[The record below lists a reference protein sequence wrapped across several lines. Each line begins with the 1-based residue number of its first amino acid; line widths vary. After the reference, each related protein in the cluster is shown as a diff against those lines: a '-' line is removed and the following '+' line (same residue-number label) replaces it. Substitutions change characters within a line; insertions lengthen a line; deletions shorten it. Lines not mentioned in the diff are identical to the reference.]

1 MAYPTWDKTVDDPNE
16 ETAGY
21 NMLEYG
27 RARSGSQRPM
37 LAGEELD
44 DVDLDKVDAI
54 HVSGTRSGAEASRHN
69 RHSTIGTMESDLD
82 SFHSA
87 HEMVTSSR
95 ASYAGMPQAG
105 SSSSHQAP
113 HGPEI
118 AAAARTLASS
128 AQQRTSRTA
137 EEMEAH
143 GAAREQIAAGEP
155 LDEEEVCPICLLE
168 FEQGDDVRVLPCQ
181 QAHSYHKECIDPWC
195 VGMKGSAHGKLI
207 CLPLLRLLNV
217 SSSCPL
223 CRKGPWQVDTHYS
236 ANTGPLQTLRHKK
249 TLQTFRNRRDMAL
262 RPRMRPWR
270 RSTSHPPLQRR

>member
-1 MAYPTWDKTVDDPNE
+1 MAYPTWDKNVDDPPE
-16 ETAGY
+16 EAAGY

-37 LAGEELD
+37 LEGEELD

-54 HVSGTRSGAEASRHN
+54 HAPSARSGAEPTRHN

-95 ASYAGMPQAG
+95 ASYAGMPPAG

-118 AAAARTLASS
+118 AAATRTLASS
-128 AQQRTSRTA
+128 AHQRTSRTA

-143 GAAREQIAAGEP
+143 GAAREPAVAGEP
-155 LDEEEVCPICLLE
+155 VDEEEVCPICLLE

-195 VGMKGSAHGKLI
+195 VAWREFAIREL
-207 CLPLLRLLNV
+207 
-217 SSSCPL
+217 SCWPFL
-223 CRKGPWQVDTHYS
+223 G
-236 ANTGPLQTLRHKK
+236 
-249 TLQTFRNRRDMAL
+249 F
-262 RPRMRPWR
+262 
-270 RSTSHPPLQRR
+270 

>member
-1 MAYPTWDKTVDDPNE
+1 MPYPTWDKTVDDPSE
-16 ETAGY
+16 VSTGY

-37 LAGEELD
+37 LEGEELD
-44 DVDLDKVDAI
+44 DVDLDKLDPI
-54 HVSGTRSGAEASRHN
+54 HVPGAGVGGVASRHT

-87 HEMVTSSR
+87 HEIVTSSR

-118 AAAARTLASS
+118 AAVARTLATS
-128 AQQRTSRTA
+128 ANQRTSRNA
-137 EEMEAH
+137 EEMEARG
-143 GAAREQIAAGEP
+143 GAVVGGEKPAGEP
-155 LDEEEVCPICLLE
+155 VEEEEVCPICLLE

-195 VGMKGSAHGKLI
+195 VGCSVVG
-207 CLPLLRLLNV
+207 
-217 SSSCPL
+217 
-223 CRKGPWQVDTHYS
+223 
-236 ANTGPLQTLRHKK
+236 
-249 TLQTFRNRRDMAL
+249 
-262 RPRMRPWR
+262 
-270 RSTSHPPLQRR
+270 